1 MWKLKDSH
9 FLLQEIFP
17 TQRSNLGFLN
27 CRRILYCL
35 SHPELLLYFI
45 CKFKVGNVTY
55 KYFPC
60 SVVLSFL
67 SLNKVF
73 HRANVFHSCWS
84 PSYLFFFL
92 LWPCF
97 GIIQRR
103 QWHPTPVF
111 LPGESQ
117 GRRSLV
123 GCRLWGRRVG
133 RDWSNLAAAV
143 GIIRYFLLGNNDSFS
158 QWPSMIVQ
166 TLVFNFPSSNEMETT
181 RHFWIVVLEKT
192 PEGGDQTSQT

>member
-1 MWKLKDSH
+1 MSDSLQPHRRQPTRLRRPWDSPGKNTGVGCH

-84 PSYLFFFL
+84 PSYLFFFFFYGHAL
-92 LWPCF
+92 VSF
-97 GIIQRR
+97 REGNG
-103 QWHPTPVF
+103 TP
-111 LPGESQ
+111 LQCSCLENPRG
-117 GRRSLV
+117 G
-123 GCRLWGRRVG
+123 GAW
-133 RDWSNLAAAV
+133 WAAV
-143 GIIRYFLLGNNDSFS
+143 YGVA
-158 QWPSMIVQ
+158 Q
-166 TLVFNFPSSNEMETT
+166 
-181 RHFWIVVLEKT
+181 
-192 PEGGDQTSQT
+192 SQTRLTWLSSMVKVTYMPFFFPDGHMCTIFHVCPSR